1 MILPTRL
8 LAPVCALFLAACTSD
23 DASLHETRGS
33 TVPGPLAHLTH
44 ASVEDLYFEVVQL
57 TSRGLISS
65 SDFEAL
71 QRALDDMDG
80 VSQGNEQE
88 RMELYRSTLMA
99 FLRRTLPAL
108 QAGEYANV
116 LEAEQEGRGYARKL
130 HQAGVREA
138 ERHAE
143 YTLFVAGMLGVP
155 TSQEELVLMV
165 AIPVGGYIVV
175 RVAGVAFKRAPL
187 LLRHLRSADD
197 VVDEARRQGFPT
209 HYVATQ
215 EEMRALAGDLAARV
229 ADAPPVHVGGLNE
242 KRRRGKLNVWNPSER
257 RDNCTACV
265 AATIRNSL
273 EGYFEYSADDMER
286 FFGYTGRERRLTV
299 SGSLKY
305 IEDATGLR
313 ASKKPI
319 ALNEPGAPI
328 GHYAIMTR
336 WNGSSYD
343 HVIYGRVT
351 PTGRITLFDPQAM
364 KRMNYEQMV
373 REYGSLNAAYLLEA
387 Q

>member
-1 MILPTRL
+1 
-8 LAPVCALFLAACTSD
+8 
-23 DASLHETRGS
+23 
-33 TVPGPLAHLTH
+33 
-44 ASVEDLYFEVVQL
+44 VEELYFEVVQL

-71 QRALDDMDG
+71 QRALNEMDVG
-80 VSQGNEQE
+80 SRGDEQE
-88 RMELYRSTLMA
+88 RMELYRFTLQA
-99 FLRRTLPAL
+99 FLRRTLPTL
-108 QAGEYANV
+108 HAGESASL
-116 LEAEQEGRGYARKL
+116 LEAEQEGRGYARRL
-130 HQAGVREA
+130 HQTGLREA

-143 YTLFVAGMLGVP
+143 YTLLVAGMLGVP

-165 AIPVGGYIVV
+165 ATPVGGYIVV
-175 RVAGVAFKRAPL
+175 RVAGVALKRAPL

-215 EEMRALAGDLAARV
+215 EEMRSLAGDLAARI
-229 ADAPPVHVGGLNE
+229 ADAPPSHVGGLN
-242 KRRRGKLNVWNPSER
+242 KTRRPGKLNVWNPSDR

-273 EGYFEYSADDMER
+273 EGYFEFSADDMER

-299 SGSLKY
+299 NGSVKY

-313 ASKKPI
+313 ASKKPV

-328 GHYAIMTR
+328 GHYAIMTK

-351 PTGRITLFDPQAM
+351 PTGRVAIFDPQAL
-364 KRMNYEQMV
+364 KRMNYDQLV

-387 Q
+387 P